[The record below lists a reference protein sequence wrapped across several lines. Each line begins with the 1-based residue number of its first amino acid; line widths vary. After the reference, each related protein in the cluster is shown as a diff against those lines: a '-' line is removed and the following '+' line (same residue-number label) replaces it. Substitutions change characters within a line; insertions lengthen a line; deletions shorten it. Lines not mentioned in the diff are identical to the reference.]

1 MEQLITTS
9 LGHYYEVKAS
19 IISQDKD
26 GMVKRVRTALVTDAA
41 SFGDAENTALKILG
55 EEGHADPQ
63 ILAITP
69 ASYNEVYAGQFCER
83 FFKVKV
89 KTITYSDGKGKAQN
103 IFYLVDAQDI
113 NEAKNIIKSIYDKS
127 MIDGYDIIAIAETPI
142 TTFVFDHKVMPL

>member
-19 IISQDKD
+19 IISQDKN
-26 GMVKRVRTALVTDAA
+26 GMIKRVRTALVIDAA

-55 EEGHADPQ
+55 EEHADPQ

-89 KTITYSDGKGKAQN
+89 NTITISDGKEKAQN

-113 NEAKNIIKSIYDKS
+113 NEAKNIIKSIYDKL
-127 MIDGYDIIAIAETPI
+127 MTDEYDIIAIVETPI

>member
-1 MEQLITTS
+1 MGKLITTS

-26 GMVKRVRTALVTDAA
+26 GVVKRVRTALVTDAA
-41 SFGDAENTALKILG
+41 SFGDAEETALKVLG
-55 EEGHADPQ
+55 EESPEPQ

-89 KTITYSDGKGKAQN
+89 RQTVCSDDKEKAQN
-103 IFYLVDAQDI
+103 IVNSFF
-113 NEAKNIIKSIYDKS
+113 NGT
-127 MIDGYDIIAIAETPI
+127 MIDYDIIAIVETPI

>member
-1 MEQLITTS
+1 MGKLITTS

-26 GMVKRVRTALVTDAA
+26 GVVKRVITALVTDAA
-41 SFGDAENTALKILG
+41 SFGDAEETALKVLG
-55 EEGHADPQ
+55 EDSPEPQ

-89 KTITYSDGKGKAQN
+89 RLTVCSDGKEKAQN

-113 NEAKNIIKSIYDKS
+113 NEAKNIVKSFFDGT
-127 MIDGYDIIAIAETPI
+127 MIDYDIIAIVETPI

>member
-1 MEQLITTS
+1 MGKLITTS

-26 GMVKRVRTALVTDAA
+26 GVAKRVRTALVTDAA
-41 SFGDAENTALKILG
+41 SFGDAEETALKVLG
-55 EEGHADPQ
+55 EDYPEPQ

-89 KTITYSDGKGKAQN
+89 KQTVYSDGKEKPQN

-113 NEAKNIIKSIYDKS
+113 NEAKNIVKSFYDNS
-127 MIDGYDIIAIAETPI
+127 MTDYDIVAIVETPI

>member
-1 MEQLITTS
+1 MGKLITTS

-19 IISQDKD
+19 IISPDKD
-26 GMVKRVRTALVTDAA
+26 GVVKRVRTALVTDAA
-41 SFGDAENTALKILG
+41 SFGDAEETALKVLG
-55 EEGHADPQ
+55 EDSPEPQ

-89 KTITYSDGKGKAQN
+89 RQTVCSDDKVKNQN
-103 IFYLVDAQDI
+103 VFYLVDAQDI
-113 NEAKNIIKSIYDKS
+113 NDAKNIVNSFFDGT
-127 MIDGYDIIAIAETPI
+127 MIDYDIIAIVETPI

>member
-1 MEQLITTS
+1 MGKLITTS
-9 LGHYYEVKAS
+9 FGHYYEVKAS

-26 GMVKRVRTALVTDAA
+26 GAVKRVRTALVTDAA
-41 SFGDAENTALKILG
+41 SFGDAEETALKVLG
-55 EEGHADPQ
+55 EDSPEPQ

-89 KTITYSDGKGKAQN
+89 RQTVCSDGKEKAQN
-103 IFYLVDAQDI
+103 TFYLVDAQDI
-113 NEAKNIIKSIYDKS
+113 NEAKCIVNSFFNGT
-127 MIDGYDIIAIAETPI
+127 MIDYDIIAIVETPI

>member
-1 MEQLITTS
+1 MGKLITTS

-19 IISQDKD
+19 IIFQDKD
-26 GMVKRVRTALVTDAA
+26 GVVKRVRTALVTDAA
-41 SFGDAENTALKILG
+41 SFGDAEETALKVLG
-55 EEGHADPQ
+55 EESPEPQ

-89 KTITYSDGKGKAQN
+89 RLTVCSDDKEKAQN

-113 NEAKNIIKSIYDKS
+113 NDAKNIVNSFFNGT
-127 MIDGYDIIAIAETPI
+127 MIDYDIIAIVETPI